1 MHIYLA
7 CFDISD
13 DKNRDRAG
21 KELLTYGDRV
31 QKSVFEIAIRRPE
44 DFASS
49 WPRCWKTATTSA
61 STACAPTA
69 AASPLA
75 FAANASP
82 NSRQRLW
89 FRHLVNL
96 RTLLGQ
102 MLKICYSYLAINR
115 LRAIYRNVCM
125 V

>member
-44 DFASS
+44 DLEAIRLKLAPLLEDGDDF
-49 WPRCWKTATTSA
+49 RFYRL
-61 STACAPTA
+61 CADCR
-69 AASPLA
+69 SQSFGIRGERLA
-75 FAANASP
+75 QFPPA
-82 NSRQRLW
+82 
-89 FRHLVNL
+89 V
-96 RTLLGQ
+96 
-102 MLKICYSYLAINR
+102 
-115 LRAIYRNVCM
+115 V

>member
-44 DFASS
+44 DLEAI
-49 WPRCWKTATTSA
+49 RLKL
-61 STACAPTA
+61 APLLEDGDDCR
-69 AASPLA
+69 SQSFGIRGERLA
-75 FAANASP
+75 QFPPA
-82 NSRQRLW
+82 
-89 FRHLVNL
+89 V
-96 RTLLGQ
+96 
-102 MLKICYSYLAINR
+102 
-115 LRAIYRNVCM
+115 V